1 MKEHRNYILELSI
14 SHANYIEMKQVKRRA
29 KRISDRNKKEDGYIP
44 ENEKPFLYLLAGIIA
59 EICIR
64 EMNEDEI
71 PQNTPSKPGPKKRN

>member
-14 SHANYIEMKQVKRRA
+14 SNANYIEMKQVKRRA

-64 EMNEDEI
+64 EMNEDET
-71 PQNTPSKPGPKKRN
+71 PQNPPSKPGPKKRI